1 MEVFLAL
8 ELELATGS
16 VCVDYL
22 GIAAKNAGNNGVS
35 VRNIVIDRY
44 SVIGLRRSPFPHLYS
59 EGKGPLLR
67 GVTVLCFRE
76 TPSLAPRYARQPATR
91 QRPQN
96 A

>member
-22 GIAAKNAGNNGVS
+22 GIAARMPPTMLR

-44 SVIGLRRSPFPHLYS
+44 PVIAFRQSLSLHLYS
-59 EGKGPLLR
+59 EVRGVLLR
-67 GVTVLCFRE
+67 GV
-76 TPSLAPRYARQPATR
+76 APL
-91 QRPQN
+91 
-96 A
+96 